1 MKHLKRTL
9 PFLLALSIAGLLSFS
24 GPIRLIQ
31 IQKESRGLL
40 GVLTRLQIDVIQE
53 LRTCYLARADR
64 QDIRSLR
71 KSGLHVAVLDIDAM
85 GKSYLLL
92 PPPPPLI
99 RSNLSRIGCLLEVEA
114 ETFLFWTENG
124 DPAAA
129 LPSGLPRKP
138 LPTGSI
144 LPYLRPALPFQ
155 KKVTVAQ
162 PVNDLIDE
170 IGSQVSSDNLRGLVQ
185 ALQDFQT
192 RHVSTPNC
200 NIAGQ
205 YIYNYFQTLGLDVR
219 FQDVEYSA
227 GAVSKNVIAELPGQV
242 YPEDV
247 LIICG
252 HYDSHSDFLSTLAP
266 GADDNASGTAAAM
279 EAARILT
286 AYPLDFTVRFIAFT
300 AEEIGLF
307 GSRKYAAEARA
318 QRENIIGIINLDMIA
333 YPDNIPEDL
342 EIIVNPASEWLA
354 TKFLGVSGAYGLV
367 DINPVVNASIVYSDH
382 SPFWDQGY
390 PALLAI
396 EDYPDPVRNP
406 YYHSPADTIDTLD
419 FGFFRDSTRAALTVL
434 AEMAQPVRVDTPS
447 LQGLRANPKPTAPCT
462 FLSEYPLSWASR
474 PGAAGYNIYRSAVPH
489 QVIKIKLRSGH
500 FDVYLDRF
508 LQTENHIFMSSRPW
522 ELMGERAIIRSRS
535 GSGPRSLPLSRCKPS
550 EPPSSR
556 IRKDE
561 KKIRPRHHVR
571 LFPRP
576 HLVFTSRHPIAF
588 VRAFSAEG
596 ENLQEY
602 LRPEYAFGYGG
613 SDRDRP
619 ELRPGC
625 RHRIPLR

>member
-9 PFLLALSIAGLLSFS
+9 PFLLAMSIAGLLSFS

-31 IQKESRGLL
+31 IQKEGQGLL
-40 GVLTRLQIDVIQE
+40 GVLTRLKVDVIQE
-53 LRTCYLARADR
+53 LKTCYLARADR

-434 AEMAQPVRVDTPS
+434 AEMAQPVRAGYPVAPAE
-447 LQGLRANPKPTAPCT
+447 LRATSHTYSSLYYSFRNI
-462 FLSEYPLSWASR
+462 SLSWASR
-474 PGAAGYNIYRSAVPH
+474 PGAAGYNIYRSAIPH
-489 QVIKIKLRSGH
+489 QDYQRVNS
-500 FDVYLDRF
+500 VPVTSTSYSDRN
-508 LQTENHIFMSSRPW
+508 LQTDNSYFYVVTTVGTDGRESNFSQQVWVWPQVAPSVQIQAFRTSIF
-522 ELMGERAIIRSRS
+522 
-535 GSGPRSLPLSRCKPS
+535 
-550 EPPSSR
+550 
-556 IRKDE
+556 KDTQ
-561 KKIRPRHHVR
+561 R
-571 LFPRP
+571 
-576 HLVFTSRHPIAF
+576 
-588 VRAFSAEG
+588 
-596 ENLQEY
+596 
-602 LRPEYAFGYGG
+602 
-613 SDRDRP
+613 
-619 ELRPGC
+619 
-625 RHRIPLR
+625 

>member
-31 IQKESRGLL
+31 IQKEGQGLL
-40 GVLTRLQIDVIQE
+40 GVLTRLKVDVIQE
-53 LRTCYLARADR
+53 LKTCYLARADR

-205 YIYNYFQTLGLDVR
+205 FIYNYFQTLGLDVR

-307 GSRKYAAEARA
+307 GSRKHAAEARA

-434 AEMAQPVRVDTPS
+434 AEMAQPVRAGYPVAPAE
-447 LQGLRANPKPTAPCT
+447 LRATSHTYSSLYYSFRNI
-462 FLSEYPLSWASR
+462 SLSWASR
-474 PGAAGYNIYRSAVPH
+474 PGAAGYNIYRSAIPH
-489 QVIKIKLRSGH
+489 QDYQRVNS
-500 FDVYLDRF
+500 VPVTSTSYLDRF
-508 LQTENHIFMSSRPW
+508 LQTENSYFYVVTT
-522 ELMGERAIIRSRS
+522 MGADGRESNYSQQVWVWPQVA
-535 GSGPRSLPLSRCKPS
+535 PS
-550 EPPSSR
+550 
-556 IRKDE
+556 
-561 KKIRPRHHVR
+561 VQM
-571 LFPRP
+571 
-576 HLVFTSRHPIAF
+576 
-588 VRAFSAEG
+588 RAFRTSIF
-596 ENLQEY
+596 QDTQ
-602 LRPEYAFGYGG
+602 R
-613 SDRDRP
+613 
-619 ELRPGC
+619 
-625 RHRIPLR
+625 